1 MLTSPIIPAALRL
14 RWWGAVAVFLAV
26 YLIAFHLLRLAWMP
40 LIALQWSIFSTLGLL
55 YILAWVW
62 HHLPYNY
69 RVGQGRVLDTLGI
82 GSTITLAR
90 GCLYGLLAGFVL
102 APKPEGPLLSWL
114 PGGLFLVAALTDY
127 IDGYLA
133 RRANHATRLG
143 KLLDLEVD
151 SFGVLVAT
159 ILLVQYGQLPAWYLI
174 AGSAHYLFHY
184 HLLWRRRRG
193 LPVHDLTDWPLRRHI
208 GGFHVGFLSV
218 LLFPVFEPPLTTF
231 AAVAFLL
238 PFAYSFATD
247 WLRSTGRAH
256 VVRLDDRWQPLKAW
270 SAVIGR
276 LALRL
281 LGPAALMY
289 CVLQLVP
296 DRPLLLVVALLMSLL
311 LLTGVA
317 SRLLGL
323 LVLALGA
330 WYGLG
335 VGLTLLS
342 GVTVATGIYLFL
354 FDLNHVISPAAIRDR
369 LMHAIDL

>member
-1 MLTSPIIPAALRL
+1 MLSSPSIPTPLRL
-14 RWWGAVAVFLAV
+14 RWWGAVTVFFAV
-26 YLIAFHLLRLAWMP
+26 YAVTFYLLRLAWMP
-40 LIALQWSIFSTLGLL
+40 AVALQWSIFSTVSLL

-62 HHLPYNY
+62 HHLPYNH
-69 RVGQGRVLDTLGI
+69 RAGQERVLATIGF
-82 GSTITLAR
+82 GSTVTLAR

-133 RRANHATRLG
+133 RRTNHATQLG

-184 HLLWRRRRG
+184 HLLWRKRHG
-193 LPVHDLTDWPLRRHI
+193 LPVHELADWPLRRYI
-208 GGFHVGFLSV
+208 GGFHVGFLCV
-218 LLFPVFEPPLTTF
+218 LMFPVFEPPLTTF

-238 PFAYSFATD
+238 PFAYSFGSD
-247 WLRSTGRAH
+247 WLRSTGRSRM
-256 VVRLDDRWQPLKAW
+256 VRLDDSQRQAMAW
-270 SAVIGR
+270 SAALGR
-276 LALRL
+276 LVLRL
-281 LGPAALMY
+281 AGPAALVY
-289 CVLQLVP
+289 CVIQLMPGHYPLQMGAAVIGF
-296 DRPLLLVVALLMSLL
+296 LLFI
-311 LLTGVA
+311 GVA
-317 SRLLGL
+317 ARPLGL
-323 LVLALGA
+323 LVLGVGA

-335 VGLTLLS
+335 AGLTLVS

-354 FDLNHVISPAAIRDR
+354 FDLHHIASLAAIRDR
-369 LMHAIDL
+369 MLHAIDL

>member
-1 MLTSPIIPAALRL
+1 MLSSPSIPAALRL
-14 RWWGAVAVFLAV
+14 RWWGAAVVFLAV
-26 YLIAFHLLRLAWMP
+26 YTIAFNLVRLAWMP
-40 LIALQWSIFSTLGLL
+40 AVALQWSIFSTLGLL

-69 RVGQGRVLDTLGI
+69 RVGQRRVLATLGL

-174 AGSAHYLFHY
+174 VGSAHYLFHY
-184 HLLWRRRRG
+184 HLLWRKRRG
-193 LPVHDLTDWPLRRHI
+193 RPVHELTDWPLRRYI
-208 GGFHVGFLSV
+208 GGFHVGFLCV
-218 LLFPVFEPPLTTF
+218 LLFPVFAPPLTTF

-238 PFAYSFATD
+238 PFAYSFASD
-247 WLRSTGRAH
+247 WLRSIGH
-256 VVRLDDRWQPLKAW
+256 GPLVRPGAKRHHLMAW
-270 SAVIGR
+270 SASLAR

-281 LGPAALMY
+281 VGPAVLVYGVGELAPTSII
-289 CVLQLVP
+289 LQLGAV
-296 DRPLLLVVALLMSLL
+296 
-311 LLTGVA
+311 
-317 SRLLGL
+317 LLGL
-323 LVLALGA
+323 LLFIGVAARPLGLVVLGVGA
-330 WYGLG
+330 WYGTG
-335 VGLTLLS
+335 VGLTWLS
-342 GVTVATGIYLFL
+342 GTTVATGIYLFL
-354 FDLNHVISPAAIRDR
+354 FDLHHVVSPAAIRDR
-369 LMHAIDL
+369 MLHAIDL

>member
-1 MLTSPIIPAALRL
+1 M
-14 RWWGAVAVFLAV
+14 VFLAV
-26 YLIAFHLLRLAWMP
+26 YTVAFNLVRLAWVP
-40 LIALQWSIFSTLGLL
+40 AVAWQWSIFSTLGLL

-62 HHLPYNY
+62 YHLPYNY
-69 RVGQGRVLDTLGI
+69 RAGQERVLATLGV
-82 GSTITLAR
+82 GSTITLTR

-127 IDGYLA
+127 VDGYLA

-159 ILLVQYGQLPAWYLI
+159 ILLVQYGQLPAWYLV

-184 HLLWRRRRG
+184 HLLWRKRHG
-193 LPVHDLTDWPLRRHI
+193 LPVHELTDWPLRRNI
-208 GGFHVGFLSV
+208 GGFHVGFLCV

-238 PFAYSFATD
+238 PFAYSFGSD
-247 WLRSTGRAH
+247 WLRSTGRSH
-256 VVRLDDRWQPLKAW
+256 VVRPDDRQHHAIAW
-270 SAVIGR
+270 SAAFGR

-281 LGPAALMY
+281 VGPAALVFCMMQLAPTHFPLQVGA
-289 CVLQLVP
+289 VLIG
-296 DRPLLLVVALLMSLL
+296 LLLFI
-311 LLTGVA
+311 GVA
-317 SRLLGL
+317 VRPLGL
-323 LVLALGA
+323 LVLGVGA

-335 VGLTLLS
+335 AGLTLVS
-342 GVTVATGIYLFL
+342 GVTIATGIYLFL
-354 FDLNHVISPAAIRDR
+354 FDLNHVASPAAIRDR
-369 LMHAIDL
+369 MLHAIDL

>member
-14 RWWGAVAVFLAV
+14 RWWGAVAAFLAV
-26 YLIAFHLLRLAWMP
+26 YLVAFHLVRLAWMP
-40 LIALQWSIFSTLGLL
+40 MVALQWSIFSTLGLL

-62 HHLPYNY
+62 HHLHYNY
-69 RVGQGRVLDTLGI
+69 RVGQGRVLGTLGI
-82 GSTITLAR
+82 GSTVTLAR

-184 HLLWRRRRG
+184 QLLWRKRRG
-193 LPVHDLTDWPLRRHI
+193 LPVHDLTDWPLRRYI
-208 GGFHVGFLSV
+208 GGFHVGFLCV

-231 AAVAFLL
+231 AAVVFLL
-238 PFAYSFATD
+238 PFAFSFGSD

-256 VVRLDDRWQPLKAW
+256 VLRLGATAHRLAGWGASL
-270 SAVIGR
+270 GR
-276 LALRL
+276 LTLRL
-281 LGPAALMY
+281 VGP
-289 CVLQLVP
+289 
-296 DRPLLLVVALLMSLL
+296 VALTIVVMHLAPEETLLQGGAMCIALL
-311 LLTGVA
+311 LLMGIA
-317 SRLLGL
+317 ARLLGL
-323 LVLALGA
+323 LVLGVGA
-330 WYGLG
+330 VYGLS
-335 VGLTLLS
+335 VGLTVWS

-354 FDLNHVISPAAIRDR
+354 FDLDQVFSPAAIRDR
-369 LMHAIDL
+369 VLHAIDL